1 MSIFLLAIAFRANVP
16 NQGASIII
24 IIIIIIHKRVNRE
37 ALLYKHKN
45 HFPGNTYYIIPL
57 PEAIACGRLSMGTA
71 AVYPKVPS
79 RRHLTPDFNNFHLSS
94 AINCVTVGARQLWP
108 HSFKLFTAG
117 ARGSSF
123 VSDTSASAFA
133 QDRCQPHIQRLV
145 TPRVTKSPLPFHP
158 GGGLWLKQQQHST
171 RTHLRPLHVIRG
183 FSGGPQSSDVTG
195 VSFFATCHPGL
206 EEVVARELLD
216 LGYMGVECSKAG
228 VAFKGRRVSDG
239 YIANLWLRSA
249 IRVLVLLAEG
259 ELGTDPSG
267 GMRGGQ
273 ALYDMVYGAA
283 NWHEV
288 IPPDRTFS
296 VEPRLWSCTDISST
310 KLVWSRVKDAV
321 CDSIRNHR
329 REKPLPPEKGKVA
342 DVPLYVSC
350 YRDHVSIFRD
360 MSGQSLHRRGYRDVM
375 HRAALNEA
383 AAAGVLTLSGW
394 KEAVEEAGNGEGLV
408 LADPMC
414 GSGTFLI
421 EAALMA
427 RDIAPGFMRSITTD
441 PPATASA
448 SVGTS
453 AGRGGA
459 GRRNAALAPEAWPF
473 QRWGDYDP
481 GAWSQAVDEAR
492 GRVRPPWRGRLL
504 GVDVH
509 EGAMSLAARQA
520 TMAGVNSMLELTLG
534 DCGSVVPI
542 ATPHMVI
549 CNPPWGVRLDGNGY
563 HYDSASPDD
572 ENGGGDD
579 RHGNSSL
586 EDSSRAAAF
595 GGAYEASLTPLT
607 GRRGGSSPSE
617 TTTPEQEAFLSTAW
631 RSLDGFLYRQCPGA
645 FATVVSGNPSAF
657 RYLKLKPQSKH
668 RLVLSGVEVQVASYK
683 IRDATSRSSPS
694 VLKHHVQ
701 SVNASDTP
709 ERRFSSDAG
718 FSSST
723 SPHSSSTDSTV
734 GAADRSPSIQKDTD
748 PPAAMAM
755 ATQSKH
761 AAHLNEGVTSA
772 VPGAGGPA
780 IRRRA
785 NSLAQPP
792 PPHAAAPLGAAEYL
806 DADDGYWLSD

>member
-1 MSIFLLAIAFRANVP
+1 
-16 NQGASIII
+16 
-24 IIIIIIHKRVNRE
+24 
-37 ALLYKHKN
+37 
-45 HFPGNTYYIIPL
+45 
-57 PEAIACGRLSMGTA
+57 MGA
-71 AVYPKVPS
+71 AVLHPKVPS
-79 RRHLTPDFNNFHLSS
+79 RRYLTPDFNKFHLPS
-94 AINCVTVGARQLWP
+94 AINCVTLRARQLWP
-108 HSFKLFTAG
+108 HSFRLFTAG
-117 ARGSSF
+117 TRGSSF

-133 QDRCQPHIQRLV
+133 QDHCQPDIQRFV
-145 TPRVTKSPLPFHP
+145 TPRVTKSPLSLHP
-158 GGGLWLKQQQHST
+158 GGGLSLKQQQHSS
-171 RTHLRPLHVIRG
+171 RSHLRPLHVIRS
-183 FSGGPQSSDVTG
+183 FSAGSRSADATG

-216 LGYMGVECSKAG
+216 LGYLGVECSKAG

-239 YIANLWLRSA
+239 YVANLWLRSA

-267 GMRGGQ
+267 GVRGGQ
-273 ALYDMVYGAA
+273 ALYDMVYDAA

-288 IPPDRTFS
+288 IPPDCTFS

-321 CDSIRNHR
+321 CDNIRNHR
-329 REKPLPPEKGKVA
+329 REKPPPPEKGQVA

-350 YRDHVSIFRD
+350 YRDHVRIFRD

-394 KEAVEEAGNGEGLV
+394 REAVEEAGNGEGLV

-427 RDIAPGFMRSITTD
+427 RDIAPGFMRSIATD

-492 GRVRPPWRGRLL
+492 DRVRPPWRGRLL

-520 TMAGVNSMLELTLG
+520 TMAGVDKMLELTLG
-534 DCGSVVPI
+534 DCGSVVPT

-563 HYDSASPDD
+563 HYDSASSDD

-586 EDSSRAAAF
+586 KNSTRAAAF
-595 GGAYEASLTPLT
+595 GGPYEPSLTSLT
-607 GRRGGSSPSE
+607 VRRGWQRAGGGGYGSDGGNGPSE
-617 TTTPEQEAFLSTAW
+617 TTIMPEQEAFLSTAW

-683 IRDATSRSSPS
+683 IRDAASRSQPS
-694 VLKHHVQ
+694 VLTDHVQ
-701 SVNASDTP
+701 SVNAPDTP

-718 FSSST
+718 SFSSS
-723 SPHSSSTDSTV
+723 SSHSSSTDSTV
-734 GAADRSPSIQKDTD
+734 DAADGSPSIQKETD
-748 PPAAMAM
+748 PPVAMAM
-755 ATQSKH
+755 ATQSEH
-761 AAHLNEGVTSA
+761 AADLNEVVTGA

-780 IRRRA
+780 VRPRA
-785 NSLAQPP
+785 NSLAQSL
-792 PPHAAAPLGAAEYL
+792 PHAAAPPGAAEYL